1 MMPELTKEA
10 IEKRKEYQREYY
22 KNNKDKYKEAMRK
35 YWEKKAKQQ
44 E

>member
-1 MMPELTKEA
+1 MPELTKEA

-22 KNNKDKYKEAMRK
+22 KNNKDKHKEAMRK